1 MANFT
6 ALAVAAVATQVGT
19 ILTTGSYRTN
29 IGATVETELT
39 QARAGDD
46 LPRCVVVIA
55 SASPR
60 TLSTRRRQ
68 RDMRLIVEVQVD
80 ADSTNA
86 QATAHDCLE
95 DLFDCFPSR
104 FVADLDGGARLELE
118 PGDGRIVQRG
128 RDNPDAIAVQL
139 ELNGPLREPQA

>member
-6 ALAVAAVATQVGT
+6 ALAVAAVATQVRA
-19 ILTTGSYRTN
+19 ILTAGGYRTS

-39 QARAGDD
+39 QARDD
-46 LPRCVVVIA
+46 ELPRCVVVIA
-55 SASPR
+55 SATPR

-68 RDMRLIVEVQVD
+68 RDMRLIVEVQVA

-104 FVADLDGGARLELE
+104 FLADLDGGARLELE

-128 RDNPDAIAVQL
+128 KDNPDAIAVQL
-139 ELNGPLREPQA
+139 ELAGPLREPQT